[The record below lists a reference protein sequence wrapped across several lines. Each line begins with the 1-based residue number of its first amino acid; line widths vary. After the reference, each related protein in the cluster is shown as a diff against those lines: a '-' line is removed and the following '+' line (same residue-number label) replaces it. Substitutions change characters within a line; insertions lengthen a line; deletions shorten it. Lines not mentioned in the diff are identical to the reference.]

1 MGLRDRIARALA
13 TGEIEKGPNLP
24 AGTNTIATD
33 ALMAQGAL
41 AMQQGYGS
49 VNPLP
54 RAPFSAQVPF
64 GPGMPIPAA
73 AINPVNPLTGRPEPR
88 RYEYQ
93 VAQNINIT
101 ETRLVPFKTLRAAA
115 DQIDILRRCV
125 EVTKAK
131 LVGLEFDIVLGND
144 ASEKIAAESGG
155 DHVRAMAKA
164 REKYTDEINRLR
176 EFWEM
181 PDKANGFTWQ
191 DWINIAAED
200 ILVIDAWAVY
210 PQPTVG
216 GDLYGFQILDGST
229 IKPLIDDRG
238 MRPLPPNAAFQQIL
252 YGFPRSE
259 FSATDEDP
267 KADGE
272 FSSDQLAYMVK
283 NRRSISV
290 YGFSPVERA
299 LPLADIYLR
308 RQQWIRAEYT
318 DGVLPDLMFTTDE
331 DWGTN
336 PDLLRAYENILNDD
350 LAGQTDQRKRARL
363 LPKGLAP
370 IVNEGYGE
378 KFKDTLDDYLI
389 TSICGHFGV
398 QPSEIG
404 FAPKSG
410 LGGAGFSEGQ
420 AENAEAVGIGPIAT
434 WISKQITNLSYT
446 YLGMPRELEFRLMT
460 SKRMDNEEN
469 ARKNEIEVRSGGKS
483 VNERRSELG
492 LPLLDTPQADMPIL
506 VSGSSVY
513 LFSPDGLIDAA
524 TASTAPTLSGPDAT
538 STEPT
543 TPNPLTQKPEQ
554 EVEVKPEVEDTEVE
568 AEDVPAKETA
578 EVKAFMKWA
587 NKGKRARLF
596 EFKHLDPIVGDAL
609 NRCAFDGD
617 LDTARAL
624 AKAYLT

>member
-1 MGLRDRIARALA
+1 MGLRDRIARAIA
-13 TGEIEKGPNLP
+13 TGNLEKGPNLP
-24 AGTNTIATD
+24 AGTTTIGTD
-33 ALMAQGAL
+33 ALMAQSGL
-41 AMQQGYGS
+41 AMQQTYGNS
-49 VNPLP
+49 VALP
-54 RAPFSAQVPF
+54 RAPFSATVPF
-64 GPGMPIPAA
+64 GPGNPITPG
-73 AINPVNPLTGRPEPR
+73 AINPIDPATGRPQPR

-101 ETRLVPFKTLRAAA
+101 ETRLVPFTTLRAASE
-115 DQIDILRRCV
+115 QIDILRRCI
-125 EVTKAK
+125 EVIKNK
-131 LVGLEFDIVLGND
+131 MSGLEFDIVMGTD
-144 ASEKIAAESGG
+144 ASEKIAAQAGG

-164 REKYTDEINRLR
+164 REEYTDEINRLR
-176 EFWEM
+176 TFWEV
-181 PDKANGFTWQ
+181 PDKANGYTWT
-191 DWINIAAED
+191 DWLNIALED

-216 GDLYGFQILDGST
+216 GDLFGFQILDGAT

-238 MRPLPPNAAFQQIL
+238 MRPLAPNAAFQQIL

-272 FSSDQLAYMVK
+272 FTADQLAYCVR

-290 YGFSPVERA
+290 YGFSPTERA

-318 DGVLPDLMFTTDE
+318 DGVMPDLMFTTDE

-350 LAGQTDQRKRARL
+350 LAGQTQQRKRARL

-389 TSICGHFGV
+389 TSICGHYGV
-398 QPSEIG
+398 QPAEIG
-404 FAPKSG
+404 FAPKGG
-410 LGGAGFSEGQ
+410 LGGSGFEDGR
-420 AENAEAVGIGPIAT
+420 AENAEAIGIQPLAN
-434 WISKQITNLSYT
+434 WISKMVTNLSYT
-446 YLGMPRELEFRLMT
+446 YLGMPRELEFKLMT

-469 ARKNEIEVRSGGKS
+469 ARKSQIEVTSGGKTI
-483 VNERRSELG
+483 NERRSELG
-492 LPLLDTPQADMPIL
+492 LPLLDTPQADMPML

-513 LFSPDGLIDAA
+513 LFSPDGIINAA
-524 TASTAPTLSGPDAT
+524 TSSTAPTLEGPDAT
-538 STEPT
+538 PTEAT
-543 TPNPLTQKPEQ
+543 TPNPLNQKPEKEGTEEERVESD
-554 EVEVKPEVEDTEVE
+554 EVEK
-568 AEDVPAKETA
+568 AQSA

-596 EFKHLDPIVGDAL
+596 EFKSLDPIVGDAL

-617 LDTARAL
+617 LETARAL

>member
-1 MGLRDRIARALA
+1 MGLRDRIARAIA
-13 TGEIEKGPNLP
+13 TGNLEKGPNLP
-24 AGTNTIATD
+24 RGATTIGTD
-33 ALMAQGAL
+33 DLMAQSGL
-41 AMQQGYGS
+41 AMQQTYGNN
-49 VNPLP
+49 VALP
-54 RAPFSAQVPF
+54 RAPFSSTVPF
-64 GPGMPIPAA
+64 GPGNPIIPG

-93 VAQNINIT
+93 VAQNINIVP
-101 ETRLVPFKTLRAAA
+101 TRLVPFSTLRDAG
-115 DQIDILRRCV
+115 DSIDILRRCI

-131 LVGLEFDIVLGND
+131 MSGLDFDIVLGSD

-164 REKYTDEINRLR
+164 RIKYTEEINRLR
-176 EFWEM
+176 TFWEN
-181 PDKANGFTWQ
+181 PDKANGYTWN
-191 DWINIAAED
+191 DWINIAIED
-200 ILVIDAWAVY
+200 ILVIDALAVY

-238 MRPLPPNAAFQQIL
+238 MRPMSPNAAFQQIL

-259 FSATDEDP
+259 FAATEEDP

-272 FSSDQLAYMVK
+272 FTSDQLAYMVR
-283 NRRSISV
+283 NRRSTTV

-318 DGVLPDLMFTTDE
+318 DGVMPELMFTTDE

-336 PDLLRAYENILNDD
+336 PDLLLAYERILNDD
-350 LAGQTDQRKRARL
+350 LAGQTEQRKRARL
-363 LPKGLAP
+363 LPKGLTP

-378 KFKDTLDDYLI
+378 KFKDTLDDYLV

-398 QPSEIG
+398 QPAEIG
-404 FAPKSG
+404 FSPKGG

-420 AENAEAVGIGPIAT
+420 AENGEALGIGPLAN
-434 WISKQITNLSYT
+434 WISKQLTNLSYT
-446 YLGMPRELEFRLMT
+446 YLGMPRELEFKLLT
-460 SKRMDNEEN
+460 SQRMDTEEN

-483 VNERRSELG
+483 INERRSELG

-506 VSGSSVY
+506 ATGGAVY

-524 TASTAPTLSGPDAT
+524 TASLAPTLSGPDAT
-538 STEPT
+538 PDAPT
-543 TPNPLTQKPEQ
+543 TPDPLEQ
-554 EVEVKPEVEDTEVE
+554 EPATEVKPEDEEVN
-568 AEDVPAKETA
+568 

-587 NKGKRARLF
+587 AKGKRARLF
-596 EFKHLDPIVGDAL
+596 EFKSLDPIVGDAL

>member
-1 MGLRDRIARALA
+1 MTENDML
-13 TGEIEKGPNLP
+13 NQ
-24 AGTNTIATD
+24 AG
-33 ALMAQGAL
+33 GL
-41 AMQQGYGS
+41 AMQQTYGNN
-49 VNPLP
+49 VALP
-54 RAPFSAQVPF
+54 RAPFSATVPF
-64 GPGMPIPAA
+64 GPGNPIIPG
-73 AINPVNPLTGRPEPR
+73 AINPINPATGRPEPR

-93 VAQNINIT
+93 VAQNINIVP
-101 ETRLVPFKTLRAAA
+101 TRLVPFQTLRDAG
-115 DQIDILRRCV
+115 DSIDILRRCI
-125 EVTKAK
+125 EVIKSK
-131 LVGLEFDIVLGND
+131 INGLDFDIVLGND

-164 REKYTDEINRLR
+164 REKYTDEINRMR
-176 EFWEM
+176 EFWEN
-181 PDKANGFTWQ
+181 PDKANGYTWQ
-191 DWINIAAED
+191 DWINIAVED
-200 ILVIDAWAVY
+200 ILVIDAWAIY

-259 FSATDEDP
+259 FSATEEDP

-272 FSSDQLAYMVK
+272 FTSDQLAYMVK
-283 NRRSISV
+283 NRRSTTV

-318 DGVLPDLMFTTDE
+318 DGVLPELMFTTDE

-336 PDLLRAYENILNDD
+336 PDLLLAYERILNDD
-350 LAGQTDQRKRARL
+350 LAGQTQQRKRARL

-370 IVNEGYGE
+370 IVNDGYGE

-404 FAPKSG
+404 FSPKGG
-410 LGGAGFSEGQ
+410 LGGAGFADGQ
-420 AENAEAVGIGPIAT
+420 AENAEALGIGPLAN
-434 WISKQITNLSYT
+434 WISKQLTNLSYT
-446 YLGMPRELEFRLMT
+446 YLGMPRELEFKLLLSERRDT
-460 SKRMDNEEN
+460 EEN
-469 ARKNEIEVRSGGKS
+469 ARKNQIEVTSAGKS

-524 TASTAPTLSGPDAT
+524 TASTAPTLEGPDAT
-538 STEPT
+538 PTDPT
-543 TPNPLTQKPEQ
+543 TPNPLEQKPEL
-554 EVEVKPEVEDTEVE
+554 EVEPKDDNEVVDTEVE
-568 AEDVPAKETA
+568 AEQAN

-587 NKGKRARLF
+587 AKGKRARLF
-596 EFKHLDPIVGDAL
+596 EFKSLDPIVGDAL

>member
-1 MGLRDRIARALA
+1 MGLRDRIARAIA
-13 TGEIEKGPNLP
+13 TSNIEKGPNLP
-24 AGTNTIATD
+24 AGATTIGTSD
-33 ALMAQGAL
+33 LMAQSGL
-41 AMQQGYGS
+41 AMQQTYGNN
-49 VNPLP
+49 VALP
-54 RAPFSAQVPF
+54 RAPFSATVPF
-64 GPGMPIPAA
+64 GPGNPIIPG

-93 VAQNINIT
+93 VAQNINIVS
-101 ETRLVPFKTLRAAA
+101 TRLVPFSTLRDAG
-115 DQIDILRRCV
+115 DSIDILRRCI

-131 LVGLEFDIVLGND
+131 MNGLDFDIVLGSD

-176 EFWEM
+176 EFWEN
-181 PDKANGFTWQ
+181 PDKANGYTWQ
-191 DWINIAAED
+191 DWINIAIED
-200 ILVIDAWAVY
+200 ILVIDALAIY

-216 GDLYGFQILDGST
+216 GELYGFQILDGST

-238 MRPLPPNAAFQQIL
+238 MRPMSPNAAFQQIL

-259 FSATDEDP
+259 FAATEEDP

-272 FSSDQLAYMVK
+272 FTSDQLAYMVR
-283 NRRSISV
+283 NRRSTTV

-318 DGVLPDLMFTTDE
+318 DGVMPELMFTTDE

-336 PDLLRAYENILNDD
+336 PDLLLAYERILNDD
-350 LAGQTDQRKRARL
+350 LAGQTEQRKRARL
-363 LPKGLAP
+363 LPKGLTP

-378 KFKDTLDDYLI
+378 KFKDTLDDYLV

-398 QPSEIG
+398 QPAEIG
-404 FAPKSG
+404 FSPKGG

-420 AENAEAVGIGPIAT
+420 AENGEALGIGPLAN
-434 WISKQITNLSYT
+434 WISKQLTNLSYT
-446 YLGMPRELEFRLMT
+446 YLGMPRELEFKMLT
-460 SKRMDNEEN
+460 SERRDTEEN
-469 ARKNEIEVRSGGKS
+469 ARKNEIEIRSAGKS

-506 VSGSSVY
+506 VSGGAVY

-524 TASTAPTLSGPDAT
+524 TASVAPTLSGPDAT
-538 STEPT
+538 PDAPT
-543 TPNPLTQKPEQ
+543 TPNPLEQKPST
-554 EVEVKPEVEDTEVE
+554 EVKPEDEE
-568 AEDVPAKETA
+568 AT

-587 NKGKRARLF
+587 AKGKRARLF
-596 EFKHLDPIVGDAL
+596 EFKSLDPIVGDAL

>member
-13 TGEIEKGPNLP
+13 TQDIEKGPNLP
-24 AGTNTIATD
+24 AGATTVGTD
-33 ALMAQGAL
+33 QLMAQTGL
-41 AMQQGYGS
+41 AMQQTYGNN
-49 VNPLP
+49 VALP
-54 RAPFSAQVPF
+54 RAPFSATVPF
-64 GPGMPIPAA
+64 GPGNPIIPG

-93 VAQNINIT
+93 VAQNINIVP
-101 ETRLVPFKTLRAAA
+101 TRLVPFSTLRDAA
-115 DQIDILRRCV
+115 DSIDILRRCI
-125 EVTKAK
+125 EVTKSK
-131 LVGLEFDIVLGND
+131 MNGLDFDIVLGAD

-164 REKYTDEINRLR
+164 REKYTDEINRMR
-176 EFWEM
+176 TFWEN
-181 PDKANGFTWQ
+181 PDKANGYTWQ
-191 DWINIAAED
+191 DWINIAVED
-200 ILVIDAWAVY
+200 ILVIDALAVY

-259 FSATDEDP
+259 FAATEEDP

-272 FSSDQLAYMVK
+272 FTSDQLAYMVR
-283 NRRSISV
+283 NRRSITV

-318 DGVLPDLMFTTDE
+318 DGVMPELMFTTDE

-336 PDLLRAYENILNDD
+336 PDLLLAYERILNDD
-350 LAGQTDQRKRARL
+350 LAGQTEQRKRARL
-363 LPKGLAP
+363 LPKGLTP

-378 KFKDTLDDYLI
+378 KFKDTLDDYLV

-398 QPSEIG
+398 QPAEIG
-404 FAPKSG
+404 FSPKSG
-410 LGGAGFSEGQ
+410 LGGAGFAEGQ
-420 AENAEAVGIGPIAT
+420 AENGEALGIGPLAN
-434 WISKQITNLSYT
+434 WISKQLTNLSYT
-446 YLGMPRELEFRLMT
+446 YLGMPRELEFKLLT
-460 SKRMDNEEN
+460 SQRMDTEEN

-483 VNERRSELG
+483 INERRSELG

-506 VSGSSVY
+506 ATGGAVY

-524 TASTAPTLSGPDAT
+524 TASLAPTLSGPDAT
-538 STEPT
+538 PDAPT
-543 TPNPLTQKPEQ
+543 TPNPLEQ
-554 EVEVKPEVEDTEVE
+554 EPATEVKPEDEEVN
-568 AEDVPAKETA
+568 

-587 NKGKRARLF
+587 AKGKRARLF
-596 EFKHLDPIVGDAL
+596 EFKALDPIVGDAL

>member
-13 TGEIEKGPNLP
+13 TQDIEKGPNLP
-24 AGTNTIATD
+24 AGATTVGTD
-33 ALMAQGAL
+33 QLMAQTGL
-41 AMQQGYGS
+41 AMQQTYGNN
-49 VNPLP
+49 VALP
-54 RAPFSAQVPF
+54 RAPFSATVPF
-64 GPGMPIPAA
+64 GPGNPIIPG

-93 VAQNINIT
+93 VAQNINIVP
-101 ETRLVPFKTLRAAA
+101 TRLVPFSTLRDAA
-115 DQIDILRRCV
+115 DSIDILRRCI
-125 EVTKAK
+125 EVTKSK
-131 LVGLEFDIVLGND
+131 MNGLDFDIVLGSD

-176 EFWEM
+176 TFWEN
-181 PDKANGFTWQ
+181 PDKANGYTWN
-191 DWINIAAED
+191 DWINIAVED
-200 ILVIDAWAVY
+200 ILVIDALAIY

-259 FSATDEDP
+259 FAATEEDP

-272 FSSDQLAYMVK
+272 FTADQLAYMVR
-283 NRRSISV
+283 NRRSTTV

-318 DGVLPDLMFTTDE
+318 DGVMPELMFTTDE

-336 PDLLRAYENILNDD
+336 PDLLLAYERILNDD
-350 LAGQTDQRKRARL
+350 LAGQTEQRKRARL
-363 LPKGLAP
+363 LPKGLTP

-378 KFKDTLDDYLI
+378 KFKDTLDDYLV

-398 QPSEIG
+398 QPAEIG
-404 FAPKSG
+404 FSPKSG
-410 LGGAGFSEGQ
+410 LGGAGYAEGQ
-420 AENAEAVGIGPIAT
+420 AENGEALGIGPLAN
-434 WISKQITNLSYT
+434 WISKQLTNLSYT
-446 YLGMPRELEFRLMT
+446 YLGMPRELEFKLLT
-460 SKRMDNEEN
+460 SQRMDTEEN

-483 VNERRSELG
+483 INERRSELG

-506 VSGSSVY
+506 ATGGAVY

-524 TASTAPTLSGPDAT
+524 TASLAPTLSGPDAT
-538 STEPT
+538 PDAPT
-543 TPNPLTQKPEQ
+543 TPDPLEQ
-554 EVEVKPEVEDTEVE
+554 EPATEVKPEDEEVN
-568 AEDVPAKETA
+568 

-587 NKGKRARLF
+587 AKGKRARLF
-596 EFKHLDPIVGDAL
+596 EFKALDPIVGDAL

>member
-1 MGLRDRIARALA
+1 MGLRDRIARAIA
-13 TGEIEKGPNLP
+13 TGNLEKGPNLP
-24 AGTNTIATD
+24 RGATTIGTD
-33 ALMAQGAL
+33 DLMAQSGL
-41 AMQQGYGS
+41 AMQQTYGNN
-49 VNPLP
+49 VALP
-54 RAPFSAQVPF
+54 RAPFSATVPF
-64 GPGMPIPAA
+64 GPGNPIIPG

-93 VAQNINIT
+93 VAQNINIVP
-101 ETRLVPFKTLRAAA
+101 TRLVPFSTLRDAA
-115 DQIDILRRCV
+115 DSIDILRRCI

-131 LVGLEFDIVLGND
+131 MNGLDFDIVLGAD

-176 EFWEM
+176 EFWEN
-181 PDKANGFTWQ
+181 PDKSNGYTWQ
-191 DWINIAAED
+191 DWINIAIED
-200 ILVIDAWAVY
+200 ILVIDALAVY

-238 MRPLPPNAAFQQIL
+238 MRPMSPNAAFQQIL

-259 FSATDEDP
+259 FAATEEDP

-272 FSSDQLAYMVK
+272 FTSDQLAYMVR
-283 NRRSISV
+283 NRRSTTV

-318 DGVLPDLMFTTDE
+318 DGVMPELMFTTDE

-336 PDLLRAYENILNDD
+336 PDLLLAYERILNDD
-350 LAGQTDQRKRARL
+350 LAGQTEQRKRARL
-363 LPKGLAP
+363 LPKGLTP

-378 KFKDTLDDYLI
+378 KFKDTLDDYLV

-398 QPSEIG
+398 QPAEIG
-404 FAPKSG
+404 FSPKGG

-420 AENAEAVGIGPIAT
+420 AENGEALGIGPLSN
-434 WISKQITNLSYT
+434 WISKQLTNLSYT
-446 YLGMPRELEFRLMT
+446 YLGMPRELEFKLMT
-460 SKRMDNEEN
+460 SQRLDNEEN
-469 ARKNEIEVRSGGKS
+469 ARKNEIEIRSAGKS

-506 VSGSSVY
+506 VSGAAVY

-524 TASTAPTLSGPDAT
+524 TASVAPTLSGPDAT
-538 STEPT
+538 PDAPT
-543 TPNPLTQKPEQ
+543 TPNPLEQ
-554 EVEVKPEVEDTEVE
+554 EPSTEVKPEDEEV
-568 AEDVPAKETA
+568 T

-587 NKGKRARLF
+587 AKGKRARLF
-596 EFKHLDPIVGDAL
+596 EFKSLDPIVGDAL

>member
-1 MGLRDRIARALA
+1 
-13 TGEIEKGPNLP
+13 
-24 AGTNTIATD
+24 
-33 ALMAQGAL
+33 MAQSGL
-41 AMQQGYGS
+41 AMQQTYGNN
-49 VNPLP
+49 VALP
-54 RAPFSAQVPF
+54 RAPFSATVPF
-64 GPGMPIPAA
+64 GPGNPIIPG
-73 AINPVNPLTGRPEPR
+73 AINPINPLTGRPEPR

-93 VAQNINIT
+93 VAQNINIVP
-101 ETRLVPFKTLRAAA
+101 TRLVPFSTLRDAG
-115 DQIDILRRCV
+115 DSIDILRRCI
-125 EVTKAK
+125 EVTKSK
-131 LVGLEFDIVLGND
+131 MNGLDFDIVLGAD

-176 EFWEM
+176 EFWEN
-181 PDKANGFTWQ
+181 PDKANGYTWQ
-191 DWINIAAED
+191 DWINIAIED
-200 ILVIDAWAVY
+200 ILVIDALAIY

-238 MRPLPPNAAFQQIL
+238 MRPMSPNAAFQQIL

-259 FSATDEDP
+259 FAATEEDP

-272 FSSDQLAYMVK
+272 FTADQLAYLVR
-283 NRRSISV
+283 NRRSTTV

-318 DGVLPDLMFTTDE
+318 DGVMPELMFTTDE

-336 PDLLRAYENILNDD
+336 PDLLLAYERILNDD
-350 LAGQTDQRKRARL
+350 LAGQTEQRKRARL
-363 LPKGLAP
+363 LPKGLTP

-378 KFKDTLDDYLI
+378 KFKDTLDDYLV

-398 QPSEIG
+398 QPAEIG
-404 FAPKSG
+404 FSPKGG

-420 AENAEAVGIGPIAT
+420 AENGEALGIGPLSN
-434 WISKQITNLSYT
+434 WISKQLTNLSYT
-446 YLGMPRELEFRLMT
+446 YLGMPRELEFKLMT
-460 SKRMDNEEN
+460 SQRMDTEEN
-469 ARKNEIEVRSGGKS
+469 ARKNQIEVTSAGKS

-506 VSGSSVY
+506 VSGAAVY

-524 TASTAPTLSGPDAT
+524 TASVAPTLSGPDAT
-538 STEPT
+538 PDAPT
-543 TPNPLTQKPEQ
+543 TPNTLEQKPEL
-554 EVEVKPEVEDTEVE
+554 EVEPKDDDEVEDTEVE
-568 AEDVPAKETA
+568 AEQAN

-587 NKGKRARLF
+587 AKGKRARLF
-596 EFKHLDPIVGDAL
+596 EFKSLDPIVGDAL

>member
-1 MGLRDRIARALA
+1 
-13 TGEIEKGPNLP
+13 
-24 AGTNTIATD
+24 
-33 ALMAQGAL
+33 
-41 AMQQGYGS
+41 MQQTYGNN
-49 VNPLP
+49 VALP
-54 RAPFSAQVPF
+54 RAPFSATVPF
-64 GPGMPIPAA
+64 GPGNPIIPG
-73 AINPVNPLTGRPEPR
+73 AINPINPATGRPEPR

-93 VAQNINIT
+93 VAQNINIVP
-101 ETRLVPFKTLRAAA
+101 TRLVPFTTLRAAG
-115 DQIDILRRCV
+115 DSIDILRRCI
-125 EVTKAK
+125 EVTKSK
-131 LVGLEFDIVLGND
+131 MNGLDFDIVLGAD

-176 EFWEM
+176 EFWEN
-181 PDKANGFTWQ
+181 PDKANGYTWQ
-191 DWINIAAED
+191 DWINIAVED
-200 ILVIDAWAVY
+200 ILVIDALAIY

-238 MRPLPPNAAFQQIL
+238 MRPMPPNAAFQQIL

-259 FSATDEDP
+259 FSATEEDP

-272 FSSDQLAYMVK
+272 FTADQLAYMVR
-283 NRRSISV
+283 NRRSTTV

-318 DGVLPDLMFTTDE
+318 DGVMPELMFTTDE

-336 PDLLRAYENILNDD
+336 PDLLLAYERILNDD
-350 LAGQTDQRKRARL
+350 LAGQTEQRKRARL
-363 LPKGLAP
+363 LPKGLTP

-378 KFKDTLDDYLI
+378 KFKDTLDDYLV

-398 QPSEIG
+398 QPAEIG
-404 FAPKSG
+404 FSPKSG

-420 AENAEAVGIGPIAT
+420 AENGEALGIGPLAN
-434 WISKQITNLSYT
+434 WISKQLTNLSYT
-446 YLGMPRELEFRLMT
+446 YLGMPRELEFKLMT
-460 SKRMDNEEN
+460 SQRMDTEEN
-469 ARKNEIEVRSGGKS
+469 ARKNQIEVTSAGKS

-506 VSGSSVY
+506 VSGSGVY

-524 TASTAPTLSGPDAT
+524 TASVAPTLSGPDAT
-538 STEPT
+538 PDAPT
-543 TPNPLTQKPEQ
+543 TPNTLEEEPAT
-554 EVEVKPEVEDTEVE
+554 EVKPEDEEV
-568 AEDVPAKETA
+568 T

-587 NKGKRARLF
+587 AKGKRARLF
-596 EFKHLDPIVGDAL
+596 EFKSLDPIVGDAL

>member
-13 TGEIEKGPNLP
+13 TQDIEKGPNLP
-24 AGTNTIATD
+24 AGATTIGTD
-33 ALMAQGAL
+33 ALMAQTGL
-41 AMQQGYGS
+41 AMQQTYGNN
-49 VNPLP
+49 VALP
-54 RAPFSAQVPF
+54 RAPFSATVPF
-64 GPGMPIPAA
+64 GPGNPIIPG

-93 VAQNINIT
+93 VAQNINIVP
-101 ETRLVPFKTLRAAA
+101 TRLVPFTTLRDAA
-115 DQIDILRRCV
+115 DSIDILRRCI
-125 EVTKAK
+125 EVTKSK
-131 LVGLEFDIVLGND
+131 MNGLQWDIVLGSD

-176 EFWEM
+176 EFWEN
-181 PDKANGFTWQ
+181 PDKANGYTWQ
-191 DWINIAAED
+191 DWINIAVED

-238 MRPLPPNAAFQQIL
+238 MRPLAPNAAFQQIL

-272 FSSDQLAYMVK
+272 FTADQLAYMVK
-283 NRRSISV
+283 NRRTISV

-318 DGVLPDLMFTTDE
+318 DGVMPELMFTTDE

-336 PDLLRAYENILNDD
+336 PDLLLAYERILNDD
-350 LAGQTDQRKRARL
+350 LAGQTQQRKRARL
-363 LPKGLAP
+363 LPKGLSP

-378 KFKDTLDDYLI
+378 KFKDTLDDYLV

-404 FAPKSG
+404 FSPKNG
-410 LGGAGFSEGQ
+410 LGGAGYSEGQ
-420 AENAEAVGIGPIAT
+420 SENAEALGIGPLAN
-434 WISKQITNLSYT
+434 WISKQVTNLSYT
-446 YLGMPRELEFRLMT
+446 YLGMPRELEFKMLT
-460 SKRMDNEEN
+460 SERRDTEEN
-469 ARKNEIEVRSGGKS
+469 ARKNQIEVTSAGKS

-506 VSGSSVY
+506 VSGSSVL
-513 LFSPDGLIDAA
+513 LFSPDGIINA
-524 TASTAPTLSGPDAT
+524 TEVTSAPTLEGPDAT
-538 STEPT
+538 PIKPT
-543 TPNPLTQKPEQ
+543 TPNTLEEKPAT
-554 EVEVKPEVEDTEVE
+554 EVKPEDEE
-568 AEDVPAKETA
+568 AT

-587 NKGKRARLF
+587 AKGKRARLF
-596 EFKHLDPIVGDAL
+596 EFKSLDPIVGDAL

-617 LDTARAL
+617 LETARAL

>member
-1 MGLRDRIARALA
+1 MGLRDRIARAIA
-13 TGEIEKGPNLP
+13 TGNLEKGPNLP
-24 AGTNTIATD
+24 RGATTIGTD
-33 ALMAQGAL
+33 DLMAQSGL
-41 AMQQGYGS
+41 AMQQTYGNN
-49 VNPLP
+49 VALP
-54 RAPFSAQVPF
+54 RAPFSATVPF
-64 GPGMPIPAA
+64 GPGNPIIPG
-73 AINPVNPLTGRPEPR
+73 AINPVNPATGRPEPR

-93 VAQNINIT
+93 VAQNINIVP
-101 ETRLVPFKTLRAAA
+101 TRLVPFSTLRAAG
-115 DQIDILRRCV
+115 DSIDILRRCI
-125 EVTKAK
+125 EVTKSK
-131 LVGLEFDIVLGND
+131 MNGLDFDIVLGSD

-176 EFWEM
+176 EFWEN
-181 PDKANGFTWQ
+181 PDKANGYTWQ
-191 DWINIAAED
+191 DWINIAIED
-200 ILVIDAWAVY
+200 ILVIDALAIY

-238 MRPLPPNAAFQQIL
+238 MRPMSPNAAFQQIL

-259 FSATDEDP
+259 FSATEEDP

-272 FSSDQLAYMVK
+272 FTSDQLAYMVR
-283 NRRSISV
+283 NRRSTTV

-318 DGVLPDLMFTTDE
+318 DGVMPELMFTTDE

-336 PDLLRAYENILNDD
+336 PDLLLAYERILNDD
-350 LAGQTDQRKRARL
+350 LAGQTEQRKRARL
-363 LPKGLAP
+363 LPKGLTP

-378 KFKDTLDDYLI
+378 KFKDTLDDYLV

-398 QPSEIG
+398 QPAEIG
-404 FAPKSG
+404 FSPKSG

-420 AENAEAVGIGPIAT
+420 AENGEALGIGPLAN
-434 WISKQITNLSYT
+434 WISKQLTNLSYT
-446 YLGMPRELEFRLMT
+446 YLGMPRELEFKLLT
-460 SKRMDNEEN
+460 SERRDTEEN

-483 VNERRSELG
+483 INERRSELG
-492 LPLLDTPQADMPIL
+492 LPLLDTPQADMPIM
-506 VSGSSVY
+506 VAGSSVL
-513 LFSPDGLIDAA
+513 LFSPDGIIDAA
-524 TASTAPTLSGPDAT
+524 QAAQAPTLSGPDAT
-538 STEPT
+538 PDAPT
-543 TPNPLTQKPEQ
+543 TPNTLEEKPST
-554 EVEVKPEVEDTEVE
+554 EVKPEDEE
-568 AEDVPAKETA
+568 AT

-587 NKGKRARLF
+587 AKGKRARLF
-596 EFKHLDPIVGDAL
+596 EFKSLDPIVGDAL

>member
-1 MGLRDRIARALA
+1 MGLRDRIARAIA
-13 TGEIEKGPNLP
+13 TGNLEKGPNLP
-24 AGTNTIATD
+24 RGATTIGTD
-33 ALMAQGAL
+33 DLMAQSGL
-41 AMQQGYGS
+41 AMQQTYGNN
-49 VNPLP
+49 VALP
-54 RAPFSAQVPF
+54 RAPFSATVPF
-64 GPGMPIPAA
+64 GPGNPIIPG
-73 AINPVNPLTGRPEPR
+73 AINPVNPATGRPEPR

-93 VAQNINIT
+93 VAQNINIVP
-101 ETRLVPFKTLRAAA
+101 TRLVPFSTLRAAG
-115 DQIDILRRCV
+115 DSIDILRRCI
-125 EVTKAK
+125 EVTKSK
-131 LVGLEFDIVLGND
+131 MNGLQFDIVLGSD

-176 EFWEM
+176 EFWEN
-181 PDKANGFTWQ
+181 PDKANGYTWQ
-191 DWINIAAED
+191 DWINIAIED
-200 ILVIDAWAVY
+200 ILVIDALAIY

-238 MRPLPPNAAFQQIL
+238 MRPMSPNAAFQQIL

-259 FSATDEDP
+259 FSATEEDP

-272 FSSDQLAYMVK
+272 FTADQLAYMVR
-283 NRRSISV
+283 NRRSTTV

-318 DGVLPDLMFTTDE
+318 DGVMPELMFTTDE

-336 PDLLRAYENILNDD
+336 PDLLLAYERILNDD
-350 LAGQTDQRKRARL
+350 LAGQTEQRKRARL
-363 LPKGLAP
+363 LPKGLTP

-378 KFKDTLDDYLI
+378 KFKDTLDDYLV

-398 QPSEIG
+398 QPAEIG
-404 FAPKSG
+404 FSPKGG

-420 AENAEAVGIGPIAT
+420 AENGEALGIGPLAN
-434 WISKQITNLSYT
+434 WISKQLTNLSYT
-446 YLGMPRELEFRLMT
+446 YLGMPRELEFKLLT
-460 SKRMDNEEN
+460 SERRDTEEN
-469 ARKNEIEVRSGGKS
+469 ARKNEIEVRSAGKS
-483 VNERRSELG
+483 INERRSELG
-492 LPLLDTPQADMPIL
+492 LPLLDTPQADMPIM
-506 VSGSSVY
+506 VAGSSVL
-513 LFSPDGLIDAA
+513 LFSPDGIIDAA
-524 TASTAPTLSGPDAT
+524 QAAQAPTLSGPDAT
-538 STEPT
+538 PDAPT
-543 TPNPLTQKPEQ
+543 TPDTLEEKPST
-554 EVEVKPEVEDTEVE
+554 EVKPEDEE
-568 AEDVPAKETA
+568 AT

-587 NKGKRARLF
+587 AKGKRARLF
-596 EFKHLDPIVGDAL
+596 EFKSLDPIVGDAL

>member
-1 MGLRDRIARALA
+1 MGLRDRIARAIA
-13 TGEIEKGPNLP
+13 TGNLEKGPNLP
-24 AGTNTIATD
+24 RGATTIGTD
-33 ALMAQGAL
+33 DLMAQSGL
-41 AMQQGYGS
+41 AMQQTYGNN
-49 VNPLP
+49 VALP
-54 RAPFSAQVPF
+54 RAPFSATVPF
-64 GPGMPIPAA
+64 GPGNPIIPG
-73 AINPVNPLTGRPEPR
+73 AINPINPLTGRPEPR

-93 VAQNINIT
+93 VAQNINIVP
-101 ETRLVPFKTLRAAA
+101 TRLVPFSTLRAAG
-115 DQIDILRRCV
+115 DSIDILRRCI
-125 EVTKAK
+125 EVTKSK
-131 LVGLEFDIVLGND
+131 MNGLQFDIVLGAD

-176 EFWEM
+176 TFWEN
-181 PDKANGFTWQ
+181 PDKANGYTWQ
-191 DWINIAAED
+191 DWINIAIED
-200 ILVIDAWAVY
+200 ILVIDALAIY

-238 MRPLPPNAAFQQIL
+238 MRPMSPNAAFQQIL

-259 FSATDEDP
+259 FSATEEDP

-272 FSSDQLAYMVK
+272 FTADQLAYMVR
-283 NRRSISV
+283 NRRSTTV

-318 DGVLPDLMFTTDE
+318 DGVMPELMFTTDE

-336 PDLLRAYENILNDD
+336 PDLLLAYERILNDD
-350 LAGQTDQRKRARL
+350 LAGQTEQRKRARL
-363 LPKGLAP
+363 LPKGLTP

-378 KFKDTLDDYLI
+378 KFKDTLDDYLV

-398 QPSEIG
+398 QPAEIG
-404 FAPKSG
+404 FSPKSG
-410 LGGAGFSEGQ
+410 LGGSGFSEGQ
-420 AENAEAVGIGPIAT
+420 AENGEALGIGPLAN
-434 WISKQITNLSYT
+434 WISKQLTNLSYT
-446 YLGMPRELEFRLMT
+446 YLGMPRELEFKLLT
-460 SKRMDNEEN
+460 SERRDTEEN

-483 VNERRSELG
+483 INERRSELG
-492 LPLLDTPQADMPIL
+492 LPLLDTPQADMPIM
-506 VSGSSVY
+506 VAGSSVL
-513 LFSPDGLIDAA
+513 LFSPDGIIDAA
-524 TASTAPTLSGPDAT
+524 QAAQAPTLSGPDAT
-538 STEPT
+538 PDAAT
-543 TPNPLTQKPEQ
+543 TPNTLEEKPST
-554 EVEVKPEVEDTEVE
+554 EVKPEDEE
-568 AEDVPAKETA
+568 AT

-587 NKGKRARLF
+587 AKGKRARLF
-596 EFKHLDPIVGDAL
+596 EFKSLDPIVGDAL

>member
-1 MGLRDRIARALA
+1 MGLRDRIARAIA
-13 TGEIEKGPNLP
+13 TGNLEKGPNLP
-24 AGTNTIATD
+24 AGATTVGTD
-33 ALMAQGAL
+33 ALMAQSGL
-41 AMQQGYGS
+41 AMQQTYGNN
-49 VNPLP
+49 VALP
-54 RAPFSAQVPF
+54 RAPFSATVPF
-64 GPGMPIPAA
+64 GPGNPIIPG
-73 AINPVNPLTGRPEPR
+73 AINPINPLTGRPEPR

-93 VAQNINIT
+93 VAQNINIVP
-101 ETRLVPFKTLRAAA
+101 TRLVPFSTLRDAA
-115 DQIDILRRCV
+115 DSIDILRRCI

-131 LVGLEFDIVLGND
+131 MNGLDFDIVLGAD

-176 EFWEM
+176 EFWEA
-181 PDKANGFTWQ
+181 PDKSNGYTWQ
-191 DWINIAAED
+191 DWINIAIED
-200 ILVIDAWAVY
+200 ILVIDALAVY

-238 MRPLPPNAAFQQIL
+238 MRPMSPNAAFQQIL

-259 FSATDEDP
+259 FAATEEDP

-272 FSSDQLAYMVK
+272 FTSDQLAYMVR
-283 NRRSISV
+283 NRRSTTV

-318 DGVLPDLMFTTDE
+318 DGVMPELMFTTDE

-336 PDLLRAYENILNDD
+336 PDLLLAYERILNDD
-350 LAGQTDQRKRARL
+350 LAGQTEQRKRARL
-363 LPKGLAP
+363 LPKGLTP

-378 KFKDTLDDYLI
+378 KFKDTLDDYLV

-398 QPSEIG
+398 QPAEIG
-404 FAPKSG
+404 FSPKSG
-410 LGGAGFSEGQ
+410 LGGAGYAEGQ
-420 AENAEAVGIGPIAT
+420 AENGEALGIGPLAN
-434 WISKQITNLSYT
+434 WISKQLTNLSYT
-446 YLGMPRELEFRLMT
+446 YLGMPRELEFKLLT
-460 SKRMDNEEN
+460 SERRDTEEN
-469 ARKNEIEVRSGGKS
+469 ARKNEIEIRSAGKS

-506 VSGSSVY
+506 VSGGAVY

-524 TASTAPTLSGPDAT
+524 TASVAPTLSGPDAT
-538 STEPT
+538 PDAPT
-543 TPNPLTQKPEQ
+543 TPNPLEQKPS
-554 EVEVKPEVEDTEVE
+554 TEVTPEDEE
-568 AEDVPAKETA
+568 AT

-587 NKGKRARLF
+587 AKGKRARLF
-596 EFKHLDPIVGDAL
+596 EFKSLDPIVGDAL

>member
-1 MGLRDRIARALA
+1 MGLRDRIARAIA
-13 TGEIEKGPNLP
+13 TGNLEKGPNLP
-24 AGTNTIATD
+24 AGATTIGTD
-33 ALMAQGAL
+33 DLMAQSGL
-41 AMQQGYGS
+41 AMQQTYGNN
-49 VNPLP
+49 VALP
-54 RAPFSAQVPF
+54 RAPFSATVPF
-64 GPGMPIPAA
+64 GPGNPIIPG
-73 AINPVNPLTGRPEPR
+73 AINPINPATGRPEPR

-93 VAQNINIT
+93 VAQNINIVP
-101 ETRLVPFKTLRAAA
+101 TRLVPFSTLRAAG
-115 DQIDILRRCV
+115 DSIDILRRCI

-131 LVGLEFDIVLGND
+131 MNGLQFDIVLGAD

-176 EFWEM
+176 EFWEN
-181 PDKANGFTWQ
+181 PDKANGYTWQ
-191 DWINIAAED
+191 DWINIAIED
-200 ILVIDAWAVY
+200 ILVIDALAIY

-238 MRPLPPNAAFQQIL
+238 MRPMSPNAAFQQIL

-259 FSATDEDP
+259 FSATEEDP

-272 FSSDQLAYMVK
+272 FTSDQLAYMVR
-283 NRRSISV
+283 NRRSTTV

-318 DGVLPDLMFTTDE
+318 DGVMPELMFTTDE

-336 PDLLRAYENILNDD
+336 PDLLLAYERILNDD
-350 LAGQTDQRKRARL
+350 LAGQTEQRKRARL
-363 LPKGLAP
+363 LPKGLTP

-378 KFKDTLDDYLI
+378 KFKDTLDDYLV

-398 QPSEIG
+398 QPAEIG
-404 FAPKSG
+404 FSPKSG

-420 AENAEAVGIGPIAT
+420 AENGEALGIGPLAN
-434 WISKQITNLSYT
+434 WISKQLTNLSYT
-446 YLGMPRELEFRLMT
+446 YLGMPRELEFKLLT
-460 SKRMDNEEN
+460 SERRDTEEN

-483 VNERRSELG
+483 INERRSELG
-492 LPLLDTPQADMPIL
+492 LPLLDTPQADMPMM
-506 VSGSSVY
+506 VTGSSVL
-513 LFSPDGLIDAA
+513 LFSPDGIIDAA
-524 TASTAPTLSGPDAT
+524 SAAQAPTLSGPDAT
-538 STEPT
+538 PDAPT
-543 TPNPLTQKPEQ
+543 TPDTLEEKPS
-554 EVEVKPEVEDTEVE
+554 TEVE
-568 AEDVPAKETA
+568 PEVDAETRA
-578 EVKAFMKWA
+578 EAKAFMKWA
-587 NKGKRARLF
+587 VKGGAHRRDF
-596 EFKHLDPIVGDAL
+596 TFKHLDPIVGEAL

-624 AKAYLT
+624 TKAYLT

>member
-1 MGLRDRIARALA
+1 MGLRDRIARAIA
-13 TGEIEKGPNLP
+13 TSNIEKGPRLP
-24 AGTNTIATD
+24 AGSVTMTENDMLNQA
-33 ALMAQGAL
+33 GGL
-41 AMQQGYGS
+41 AMQQTYGNN
-49 VNPLP
+49 VALP
-54 RAPFSAQVPF
+54 RAPFSATVPF
-64 GPGMPIPAA
+64 GPGNPIIPG
-73 AINPVNPLTGRPEPR
+73 AINPINPATGRPEPR

-93 VAQNINIT
+93 VAQNINIVP
-101 ETRLVPFKTLRAAA
+101 TRLVPFQTLRDAG
-115 DQIDILRRCV
+115 DSIDILRRCI
-125 EVTKAK
+125 EVIKSK
-131 LVGLEFDIVLGND
+131 INGLDFDIVLGND

-164 REKYTDEINRLR
+164 REKYTDEINRMR
-176 EFWEM
+176 EFWEN
-181 PDKANGFTWQ
+181 PDKANGYTWQ
-191 DWINIAAED
+191 DWINIAVED
-200 ILVIDAWAVY
+200 ILVIDAWAIY

-259 FSATDEDP
+259 FSATEEDP

-272 FSSDQLAYMVK
+272 FTSDQLAYMVK
-283 NRRSISV
+283 NRRSTTV

-318 DGVLPDLMFTTDE
+318 DGVLPELMFTTDE

-336 PDLLRAYENILNDD
+336 PDLLLAYERILNDD
-350 LAGQTDQRKRARL
+350 LAGQTQQRKRARL

-370 IVNEGYGE
+370 IVNDGYGE

-398 QPSEIG
+398 QPAEIG
-404 FAPKSG
+404 FSPKGG

-420 AENAEAVGIGPIAT
+420 AENAEAIGIGPLANWIA
-434 WISKQITNLSYT
+434 KQITNLSYT
-446 YLGMPRELEFRLMT
+446 YLGMPRELEFKLLT
-460 SKRMDNEEN
+460 SERRDTEEN
-469 ARKNEIEVRSGGKS
+469 ARKNQIEITSAGKS

-506 VSGSSVY
+506 VSGASVY

-524 TASTAPTLSGPDAT
+524 TASVAPTLSGPDAT
-538 STEPT
+538 PDAPV
-543 TPNPLTQKPEQ
+543 TPDTLEEKPAT
-554 EVEVKPEVEDTEVE
+554 EVKPEEEEV
-568 AEDVPAKETA
+568 T

-587 NKGKRARLF
+587 AKGKRARLF
-596 EFKHLDPIVGDAL
+596 EFKSLDPIVGDAL

-617 LDTARAL
+617 LETARAL

>member
-1 MGLRDRIARALA
+1 
-13 TGEIEKGPNLP
+13 
-24 AGTNTIATD
+24 
-33 ALMAQGAL
+33 MAQTGL
-41 AMQQGYGS
+41 AMQQTYGNN
-49 VNPLP
+49 VALP
-54 RAPFSAQVPF
+54 RAPFSATVPF
-64 GPGMPIPAA
+64 GPGNPIIPG

-93 VAQNINIT
+93 VAQNINIVP
-101 ETRLVPFKTLRAAA
+101 TRLVPFSTLRDAA
-115 DQIDILRRCV
+115 DSIDILRRCI

-131 LVGLEFDIVLGND
+131 MNGLDFDIVLGSD

-164 REKYTDEINRLR
+164 RQKYTDEINRLR
-176 EFWEM
+176 EFWEN
-181 PDKANGFTWQ
+181 PDKSNGYTWN
-191 DWINIAAED
+191 DWINIAIED
-200 ILVIDAWAVY
+200 ILVIDALAVY

-238 MRPLPPNAAFQQIL
+238 MRPMSPNAAFQQIL

-259 FSATDEDP
+259 FAATEEDP

-272 FSSDQLAYMVK
+272 FTSDQLAYMVR
-283 NRRSISV
+283 NRRSTTV

-318 DGVLPDLMFTTDE
+318 DGVMPELMFTTDE

-336 PDLLRAYENILNDD
+336 PDLLLAYERILNDD
-350 LAGQTDQRKRARL
+350 LAGQTEQRKRARL
-363 LPKGLAP
+363 LPKGLTP

-378 KFKDTLDDYLI
+378 KFKDTLDDYLV

-398 QPSEIG
+398 QPAEIG
-404 FAPKSG
+404 FSPKGG
-410 LGGAGFSEGQ
+410 LGGAGFAEGQ
-420 AENAEAVGIGPIAT
+420 AENGEALGIGPLAN
-434 WISKQITNLSYT
+434 WISKQLTNLSYT
-446 YLGMPRELEFRLMT
+446 YLGMPRELEFKLLT
-460 SKRMDNEEN
+460 SERRDTEEN
-469 ARKNEIEVRSGGKS
+469 ARKNQIEVTSAGKS

-506 VSGSSVY
+506 VSGSGVY

-524 TASTAPTLSGPDAT
+524 TASVAPTLSGPDAT
-538 STEPT
+538 PDAPT
-543 TPNPLTQKPEQ
+543 TPDPLEQ
-554 EVEVKPEVEDTEVE
+554 EPATEVKPEDEEVN
-568 AEDVPAKETA
+568 

-587 NKGKRARLF
+587 AKGKRARLF
-596 EFKHLDPIVGDAL
+596 EFKSLDPIVGDAL

>member
-1 MGLRDRIARALA
+1 MGLRDRIARAIA
-13 TGEIEKGPNLP
+13 TGNLEKGPNLP
-24 AGTNTIATD
+24 RGATTIGTD
-33 ALMAQGAL
+33 DLMAQSGL
-41 AMQQGYGS
+41 AMQQTYGNN
-49 VNPLP
+49 VALP
-54 RAPFSAQVPF
+54 RAPFSATVPF
-64 GPGMPIPAA
+64 GPGNPIIPG

-93 VAQNINIT
+93 VAQNINIVP
-101 ETRLVPFKTLRAAA
+101 TRLVPFSTLRDAA
-115 DQIDILRRCV
+115 DSIDILRRCI
-125 EVTKAK
+125 EVNKAK
-131 LVGLEFDIVLGND
+131 MNGLDFDIVLGAD

-176 EFWEM
+176 EFWEN
-181 PDKANGFTWQ
+181 PDKSNGYTWQ
-191 DWINIAAED
+191 DWINIAIED
-200 ILVIDAWAVY
+200 ILVIDALAVY

-238 MRPLPPNAAFQQIL
+238 MRPMSPNAAFQQIL

-259 FSATDEDP
+259 FAATEEDP

-272 FSSDQLAYMVK
+272 FTSDQLAYMVR
-283 NRRSISV
+283 NRRSTTV

-318 DGVLPDLMFTTDE
+318 DGVMPELMFTTDE

-336 PDLLRAYENILNDD
+336 PDLLLAYERILNDD
-350 LAGQTDQRKRARL
+350 LAGQTEQRKRARL
-363 LPKGLAP
+363 LPKGLTP

-378 KFKDTLDDYLI
+378 KFKDTLDDYLV

-398 QPSEIG
+398 QPAEIG
-404 FAPKSG
+404 FSPKGG

-420 AENAEAVGIGPIAT
+420 AENGEALGIGPLSN
-434 WISKQITNLSYT
+434 WISKQLTNLSYT
-446 YLGMPRELEFRLMT
+446 YLGMPRELEFKLMT
-460 SKRMDNEEN
+460 SQRLDNEEN
-469 ARKNEIEVRSGGKS
+469 ARKNEIEIRSAGKS

-506 VSGSSVY
+506 VSGAAVY

-524 TASTAPTLSGPDAT
+524 TASVAPTLSGPDAT
-538 STEPT
+538 PDAPT
-543 TPNPLTQKPEQ
+543 TPNPLEQ
-554 EVEVKPEVEDTEVE
+554 EPSTEVKPEDEEV
-568 AEDVPAKETA
+568 T

-587 NKGKRARLF
+587 AKGKRARLF
-596 EFKHLDPIVGDAL
+596 EFKSLDPIVGDAL

>member
-1 MGLRDRIARALA
+1 
-13 TGEIEKGPNLP
+13 
-24 AGTNTIATD
+24 
-33 ALMAQGAL
+33 
-41 AMQQGYGS
+41 MQQTYGNN
-49 VNPLP
+49 VALP
-54 RAPFSAQVPF
+54 RAPFSATVPF
-64 GPGMPIPAA
+64 GPGNPIIPG
-73 AINPVNPLTGRPEPR
+73 AINPINPATGRPEPR

-93 VAQNINIT
+93 VAQNINIVP
-101 ETRLVPFKTLRAAA
+101 TRLVPFTTLRAAG
-115 DQIDILRRCV
+115 DSIDILRRCI
-125 EVTKAK
+125 EVTKSK
-131 LVGLEFDIVLGND
+131 MNGLDFDIVLGAD

-176 EFWEM
+176 EFWEN
-181 PDKANGFTWQ
+181 PDKANGYTWQ
-191 DWINIAAED
+191 DWINIAVED
-200 ILVIDAWAVY
+200 ILVIDALAIY

-238 MRPLPPNAAFQQIL
+238 MRPMPPNAAFQQIL

-259 FSATDEDP
+259 FSATEEDP

-272 FSSDQLAYMVK
+272 FTADQLAYMVR
-283 NRRSISV
+283 NRRSTTV

-318 DGVLPDLMFTTDE
+318 DGVMPELMFTTDE

-336 PDLLRAYENILNDD
+336 PDLLLAYERILNDD
-350 LAGQTDQRKRARL
+350 LAGQTEQRKRARL
-363 LPKGLAP
+363 LPKGLTP

-378 KFKDTLDDYLI
+378 KFKDTLDDYLV

-398 QPSEIG
+398 QPAEIG
-404 FAPKSG
+404 FSPKSG

-420 AENAEAVGIGPIAT
+420 AENGEALGIGPLAN
-434 WISKQITNLSYT
+434 WISKQLTNLSYT
-446 YLGMPRELEFRLMT
+446 YLGMPRELEFKLMT
-460 SKRMDNEEN
+460 SQRMDTEEN
-469 ARKNEIEVRSGGKS
+469 ARKNQIEVTSAGKS

-506 VSGSSVY
+506 VSGSGVY

-524 TASTAPTLSGPDAT
+524 TASVAPTLSGPDAT
-538 STEPT
+538 PDAPT
-543 TPNPLTQKPEQ
+543 TPNPLEQKPS
-554 EVEVKPEVEDTEVE
+554 TEVQPE
-568 AEDVPAKETA
+568 EDEVT

-587 NKGKRARLF
+587 AKGKRARLF
-596 EFKHLDPIVGDAL
+596 EFKSLDPIVGDAL

>member
-1 MGLRDRIARALA
+1 
-13 TGEIEKGPNLP
+13 
-24 AGTNTIATD
+24 
-33 ALMAQGAL
+33 
-41 AMQQGYGS
+41 MQQTYGNN
-49 VNPLP
+49 VALP
-54 RAPFSAQVPF
+54 RAPFSATVPF
-64 GPGMPIPAA
+64 GPGNPIIPG

-93 VAQNINIT
+93 VAQNINIVP
-101 ETRLVPFKTLRAAA
+101 TRLVPFSTLRDAA
-115 DQIDILRRCV
+115 DSIDILRRCI
-125 EVTKAK
+125 EVTKSK
-131 LVGLEFDIVLGND
+131 MNGLDFDIVLGAD

-176 EFWEM
+176 EFWEN
-181 PDKANGFTWQ
+181 PDKSNGYTWQ
-191 DWINIAAED
+191 DWINIAIED
-200 ILVIDAWAVY
+200 ILVIDALAIY

-238 MRPLPPNAAFQQIL
+238 MRPMSPNAAFQQIL

-259 FSATDEDP
+259 FAATEEDP

-272 FSSDQLAYMVK
+272 FTSDQLAYMVR
-283 NRRSISV
+283 NRRSTTV

-318 DGVLPDLMFTTDE
+318 DGVMPELMFTTDE

-336 PDLLRAYENILNDD
+336 PDLLLAYERILNDD
-350 LAGQTDQRKRARL
+350 LAGQTEQRKRARL
-363 LPKGLAP
+363 LPKGLTP

-378 KFKDTLDDYLI
+378 KFKDTLDDYLV

-398 QPSEIG
+398 QPAEIG
-404 FAPKSG
+404 FSPKSG

-420 AENAEAVGIGPIAT
+420 AENGEALGIGPLAN
-434 WISKQITNLSYT
+434 WISKQLTNLSYT
-446 YLGMPRELEFRLMT
+446 YLGMPRELEFKLLT
-460 SKRMDNEEN
+460 SERKDTEEN

-483 VNERRSELG
+483 INERRSELG

-506 VSGSSVY
+506 ATGGAVY

-524 TASTAPTLSGPDAT
+524 TASVAPTLSGPDAT
-538 STEPT
+538 PDAPT
-543 TPNPLTQKPEQ
+543 TPNPLEQKPST
-554 EVEVKPEVEDTEVE
+554 EVKPEDEEV
-568 AEDVPAKETA
+568 T

-587 NKGKRARLF
+587 AKGKRARLF
-596 EFKHLDPIVGDAL
+596 EFKSLDPIVGDAL

>member
-1 MGLRDRIARALA
+1 MGLRDRIARAIA
-13 TGEIEKGPNLP
+13 TTNLEKGPNLP
-24 AGTNTIATD
+24 AGATTIGTD
-33 ALMAQGAL
+33 ALMAQTGL
-41 AMQQGYGS
+41 AMQQTYGNN
-49 VNPLP
+49 VALP
-54 RAPFSAQVPF
+54 RAPFSATVPF
-64 GPGMPIPAA
+64 GPGNPIIPG

-93 VAQNINIT
+93 VAQNINIVP
-101 ETRLVPFKTLRAAA
+101 TRLVPFSTLRDAA
-115 DQIDILRRCV
+115 DSIDILRRCI
-125 EVTKAK
+125 EVTKSK
-131 LVGLEFDIVLGND
+131 MNGLDFDIVLGAD

-176 EFWEM
+176 EFWEN
-181 PDKANGFTWQ
+181 PDKANGYTWQ
-191 DWINIAAED
+191 DWINIAIED
-200 ILVIDAWAVY
+200 ILVIDALAIY

-238 MRPLPPNAAFQQIL
+238 MRPMSPNAAFQQIL

-259 FSATDEDP
+259 FAATEEDP

-272 FSSDQLAYMVK
+272 FTSDQLAYLVR
-283 NRRSISV
+283 NRRSITV

-318 DGVLPDLMFTTDE
+318 DGVMPELMFTTDE

-336 PDLLRAYENILNDD
+336 PDLLLAYERILNDD
-350 LAGQTDQRKRARL
+350 LAGQTEQRKRARL
-363 LPKGLAP
+363 LPKGLTP

-378 KFKDTLDDYLI
+378 KFKDTLDDYLV

-398 QPSEIG
+398 QPAEIG
-404 FAPKSG
+404 FSPKSG

-420 AENAEAVGIGPIAT
+420 AENGEALGIGPLAN
-434 WISKQITNLSYT
+434 WISKQLTNLSYT
-446 YLGMPRELEFRLMT
+446 YLGMPRELEFKLLT
-460 SKRMDNEEN
+460 SERRDTEEN

-483 VNERRSELG
+483 INERRSELG
-492 LPLLDTPQADMPIL
+492 LPLLDTPQADMPML

-538 STEPT
+538 PDEPT
-543 TPNPLTQKPEQ
+543 TPNTLEEKPST
-554 EVEVKPEVEDTEVE
+554 EVKPEDEEV
-568 AEDVPAKETA
+568 T

-587 NKGKRARLF
+587 AKGKRARLF
-596 EFKHLDPIVGDAL
+596 EFKSLDPIVGDAL

>member
-13 TGEIEKGPNLP
+13 TQDIEKGPNLP
-24 AGTNTIATD
+24 AGATTVGTD
-33 ALMAQGAL
+33 QLMAQSGL
-41 AMQQGYGS
+41 AMQQTYGNN
-49 VNPLP
+49 VALP
-54 RAPFSAQVPF
+54 RAPFSATVPF
-64 GPGMPIPAA
+64 GPGNPIIPG
-73 AINPVNPLTGRPEPR
+73 AINPINPATGRPEPR

-93 VAQNINIT
+93 VAQNINIVP
-101 ETRLVPFKTLRAAA
+101 TRLVPFSTLRDAG
-115 DQIDILRRCV
+115 DSIDILRRCI
-125 EVTKAK
+125 EVTKSK
-131 LVGLEFDIVLGND
+131 MNGLDFDIVLGSD

-176 EFWEM
+176 TFWEN
-181 PDKANGFTWQ
+181 PDKANGYTWN
-191 DWINIAAED
+191 DWINIAVED
-200 ILVIDAWAVY
+200 ILVIDALAIY

-259 FSATDEDP
+259 FAATEEDP

-272 FSSDQLAYMVK
+272 FTADQLAYMVR
-283 NRRSISV
+283 NRRSTTV

-318 DGVLPDLMFTTDE
+318 DGVMPELMFTTDE

-336 PDLLRAYENILNDD
+336 PDLLLAYERILNDD
-350 LAGQTDQRKRARL
+350 LAGQTEQRKRARL
-363 LPKGLAP
+363 LPKGLTP

-378 KFKDTLDDYLI
+378 KFKDTLDDYLV

-398 QPSEIG
+398 QPAEIG
-404 FAPKSG
+404 FSPKNG
-410 LGGAGFSEGQ
+410 LGGAGYAEGQ
-420 AENAEAVGIGPIAT
+420 AENGEALGIGPLAN
-434 WISKQITNLSYT
+434 WISKQLTNLSYT
-446 YLGMPRELEFRLMT
+446 YLGMPRELEFKLLT
-460 SKRMDNEEN
+460 SQRMDTEEN

-483 VNERRSELG
+483 INERRSELG

-506 VSGSSVY
+506 ATGGAVY

-524 TASTAPTLSGPDAT
+524 TASLAPTLSGPNATPDA
-538 STEPT
+538 PT
-543 TPNPLTQKPEQ
+543 TPDPLEQ
-554 EVEVKPEVEDTEVE
+554 EPATEVKPEDEEVN
-568 AEDVPAKETA
+568 

-587 NKGKRARLF
+587 AKGKRARLF
-596 EFKHLDPIVGDAL
+596 EFKSLDPIVGDAL

-617 LDTARAL
+617 LETARAL

>member
-1 MGLRDRIARALA
+1 MGLRDRIARAIA
-13 TGEIEKGPNLP
+13 TGNLEKGPNLP
-24 AGTNTIATD
+24 RGATTIGTD
-33 ALMAQGAL
+33 DLMAQSGL
-41 AMQQGYGS
+41 AMQQTYGNN
-49 VNPLP
+49 VALP
-54 RAPFSAQVPF
+54 RAPFSATVPF
-64 GPGMPIPAA
+64 GPGNPIIPG

-93 VAQNINIT
+93 VAQNINIVP
-101 ETRLVPFKTLRAAA
+101 TRLVPFSTLRAAG
-115 DQIDILRRCV
+115 DSIDILRRCI
-125 EVTKAK
+125 EVTKSK
-131 LVGLEFDIVLGND
+131 MNGLDFDIVLGSD

-176 EFWEM
+176 EFWEN
-181 PDKANGFTWQ
+181 PDKANGYTWQ
-191 DWINIAAED
+191 DWINIAIED
-200 ILVIDAWAVY
+200 ILVIDALAIY

-238 MRPLPPNAAFQQIL
+238 MRPMSPNAAFQQIL

-259 FSATDEDP
+259 FSATEEDP

-272 FSSDQLAYMVK
+272 FTSDQLAYMVR
-283 NRRSISV
+283 NRRSTTV

-318 DGVLPDLMFTTDE
+318 DGVMPELMFTTDE

-336 PDLLRAYENILNDD
+336 PDLLLAYERILNDD
-350 LAGQTDQRKRARL
+350 LAGQTEQRKRARL
-363 LPKGLAP
+363 LPKGLTP

-378 KFKDTLDDYLI
+378 KFKDTLDDYLV

-398 QPSEIG
+398 QPAEIG
-404 FAPKSG
+404 FSPKGG

-420 AENAEAVGIGPIAT
+420 AENGEALGIGPLAN
-434 WISKQITNLSYT
+434 WISKQLTNLSYT
-446 YLGMPRELEFRLMT
+446 YLGMPRELEFKLLT
-460 SKRMDNEEN
+460 SERRDTEEN

-483 VNERRSELG
+483 INERRSELG
-492 LPLLDTPQADMPIL
+492 LPLLDTPQADMPIM
-506 VSGSSVY
+506 VAGSSVL
-513 LFSPDGLIDAA
+513 LFSPDGIIDAA
-524 TASTAPTLSGPDAT
+524 QAAQAPTLSGPDAT
-538 STEPT
+538 PDAPT
-543 TPNPLTQKPEQ
+543 TPNTLEEKPST
-554 EVEVKPEVEDTEVE
+554 EVKPEDEEV
-568 AEDVPAKETA
+568 T

-587 NKGKRARLF
+587 AKGKRARLF
-596 EFKHLDPIVGDAL
+596 EFKSLDPIVGDAL

>member
-1 MGLRDRIARALA
+1 MGLRDRIARAIA
-13 TGEIEKGPNLP
+13 TGNLEKGPNLP
-24 AGTNTIATD
+24 RGATTIGTD
-33 ALMAQGAL
+33 DLMAQSGL
-41 AMQQGYGS
+41 AMQQTYGNN
-49 VNPLP
+49 VALP
-54 RAPFSAQVPF
+54 RAPFSATVPF
-64 GPGMPIPAA
+64 GPGNPIIPG

-93 VAQNINIT
+93 VAQNINIVP
-101 ETRLVPFKTLRAAA
+101 TRLVPFSTLRAAG
-115 DQIDILRRCV
+115 DSIDILRRCI
-125 EVTKAK
+125 EVTKSK
-131 LVGLEFDIVLGND
+131 MNGLQFDIVLGSD

-176 EFWEM
+176 TFWEN
-181 PDKANGFTWQ
+181 PDKANGYTWQ
-191 DWINIAAED
+191 DWINIAIED
-200 ILVIDAWAVY
+200 ILVIDALAIY

-238 MRPLPPNAAFQQIL
+238 MRPMSPNAAFQQIL

-259 FSATDEDP
+259 FSATEEDP

-272 FSSDQLAYMVK
+272 FTADQLAYMVR
-283 NRRSISV
+283 NRRSTTV

-318 DGVLPDLMFTTDE
+318 DGVMPELMFTTDE

-336 PDLLRAYENILNDD
+336 PDLLLAYERILNDD
-350 LAGQTDQRKRARL
+350 LAGQTEQRKRARL
-363 LPKGLAP
+363 LPKGLTP

-378 KFKDTLDDYLI
+378 KFKDTLDDYLV

-398 QPSEIG
+398 QPAEIG
-404 FAPKSG
+404 FSPKGG

-420 AENAEAVGIGPIAT
+420 AENGEALGIGPLAN
-434 WISKQITNLSYT
+434 WISKQLTNLSYT
-446 YLGMPRELEFRLMT
+446 YLGMPRELEFKLLT
-460 SKRMDNEEN
+460 SERRDTEEN

-483 VNERRSELG
+483 INERRSELG
-492 LPLLDTPQADMPIL
+492 LPLLDTPQADMPMM
-506 VSGSSVY
+506 VTGSSVL
-513 LFSPDGLIDAA
+513 LFSPDGIIDAA
-524 TASTAPTLSGPDAT
+524 QAAQAPTLEGPDAT
-538 STEPT
+538 PTEPT
-543 TPNPLTQKPEQ
+543 TPNTLEEKPST
-554 EVEVKPEVEDTEVE
+554 EVKPEDEEV
-568 AEDVPAKETA
+568 T

-587 NKGKRARLF
+587 AKGKRARLF
-596 EFKHLDPIVGDAL
+596 EFKSLDPIVGDAL